1 MLTHFFTEYFL
12 YILKLLI
19 KMIIR
24 HISANRWAAEVV
36 MYLNPQFRQAGLLR
50 ILDRNVNVPLNVQS
64 RCFERFS
71 K

>member
-1 MLTHFFTEYFL
+1 
-12 YILKLLI
+12 
-19 KMIIR
+19 MIIR

-36 MYLNPQFRQAGLLR
+36 MHLNPQFQQPGLLR
-50 ILDRNVNVPLNVQS
+50 ILDRNVNVPLNEQS